1 MNIVTPTVSDGKVFT
16 TSYGGGSFLF
26 DVPAPG
32 AQPAEPVWR
41 NKVQGYMSSPIVR
54 DGHAF
59 VHLRNQRFA
68 SLDLATGKEDWI
80 TEPFGKYWSL
90 VAQGDRI
97 LALDETG
104 DLRLVRASPE
114 KFELVG
120 EAKVANRES
129 WAHLA
134 VTAAADGSIELWIRD
149 LSGITAWRWK

>member
-1 MNIVTPTVSDGKVFT
+1 MITPSIRLKPRFRPFIVCV
-16 TSYGGGSFLF
+16 
-26 DVPAPG
+26 
-32 AQPAEPVWR
+32 
-41 NKVQGYMSSPIVR
+41 
-54 DGHAF
+54 
-59 VHLRNQRFA
+59 
-68 SLDLATGKEDWI
+68 DLATGKEDWI

-104 DLRLVRASPE
+104 DLRLVRATPE